1 MKSTKRAYQNK
12 KTGEIRS
19 SCLFPKQLKNFTPCL
34 ILQGT
39 K

>member
-1 MKSTKRAYQNK
+1 MLTKRKNQEKYVPLVSFLNNL
-12 KTGEIRS
+12 R
-19 SCLFPKQLKNFTPCL
+19 NFTPCL